1 MVTVVT
7 IAIFR
12 EQTGET
18 VSMPTSSNDR
28 AEALAWLAGRL
39 RFEQLLADLQRR
51 AAANSRP
58 VQLEAA
64 DVGASEIRK
73 AA

>member
-12 EQTGET
+12 EQAGET
-18 VSMPTSSNDR
+18 VLMQTPSNDR

-39 RFEQLLADLQRR
+39 RFEQLLTDLQRR

-64 DVGASEIRK
+64 DAGTPEIRK